1 MSKQI
6 ITNLGDF
13 ELMDRSFGS
22 VDLTRNGKVFEVP
35 VQSLHDSEMHGISLL
50 CKPPEPPKRKEAK
63 LDERGKQM
71 IDPKTKNMLFE
82 TVSDTS
88 DERFLEQVRE
98 CDRRRNLM
106 ITVHGLRI
114 DWGELKTIDEKI
126 NFVSKK
132 FSSSEVIELLAKIL
146 ELGVVDQ
153 EVLEAEKN
161 ASSRSEAAQNGSV
174 DSNSSS
180 SEQ

>member
-1 MSKQI
+1 MSKKVMGSI
-6 ITNLGDF
+6 SDF
-13 ELMDRSFGS
+13 ELMDRSFGT

-63 LDERGKQM
+63 LDDRGKQM
-71 IDPKTKNMLFE
+71 IDVKTKNMIFE
-82 TVSDTS
+82 TVSDTT
-88 DERFLEQVRE
+88 DEAYVEKVRE

-114 DWGELKTIDEKI
+114 DWGDLKKVDDKID
-126 NFVSKK
+126 FVSKK
-132 FSSSEVIELLAKIL
+132 FSSSEVIEILAKVL

-161 ASSRSEAAQNGSV
+161 ASSRSEAAQSGSA
-174 DSNSSS
+174 DLSSS
-180 SEQ
+180 S